1 VKSFIAIARDGERMW
16 QGVHFVEGLTFDDP
30 ERLRYMGLFSDAEV
44 EALVAEKDR
53 RPDAQTAAGRKR
65 IEQSVAK
72 ILGLN

>member
-1 VKSFIAIARDGERMW
+1 
-16 QGVHFVEGLTFDDP
+16 
-30 ERLRYMGLFSDAEV
+30 MGLFSDAEV